1 MKISTAFLSEIGG
14 REKNEDTVCIR
25 QKENNLCV
33 FVGDGLGG
41 YDGGKIASL
50 AAAETVMKHWG
61 SHGLLTEMQM
71 QAAADAAEESV
82 KRQQE
87 NQIAVLMGEVPQ
99 EGIRFHADRNRVLRA
114 LGSGNAKPD
123 ISPLMELKEDTAF
136 LLCTDGFWE
145 YVYEREMEETLKE
158 AREPAD
164 WLEKMRGILEKRSPE
179 GNDNFSAAAVFCKAE
194 NVCRRG

>member
-1 MKISTAFLSEIGG
+1 MH
-14 REKNEDTVCIR
+14 
-25 QKENNLCV
+25 
-33 FVGDGLGG
+33 VGDSRLYYFRNGRLEKQTL
-41 YDGGKIASL
+41 D
-50 AAAETVMKHWG
+50 H
-61 SHGLLTEMQM
+61 
-71 QAAADAAEESV
+71 SV
-82 KRQQE
+82 S
-87 NQIAVLMGEVPQ
+87 QIAVLMGEIPQ

-158 AREPAD
+158 AREPAV
-164 WLEKMRGILEKRSPE
+164 WLEKMRGILEKRIPE